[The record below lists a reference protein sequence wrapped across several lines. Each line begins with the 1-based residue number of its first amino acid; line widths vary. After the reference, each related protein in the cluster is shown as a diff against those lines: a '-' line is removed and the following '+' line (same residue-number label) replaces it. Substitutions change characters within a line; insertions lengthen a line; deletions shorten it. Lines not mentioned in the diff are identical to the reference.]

1 MTEGKNLGIAGG
13 FAFCPVLHH
22 FYSFWSWPEGI
33 YCITSCTLQ
42 SNIRHMSLMVL
53 VETAS
58 SCLNRLKVL
67 LGILWFFV
75 RVYQFSDDLSSVF
88 EAEERLK

>member
-1 MTEGKNLGIAGG
+1 MAEEKTRDYQG
-13 FAFCPVLHH
+13 FHLLPNIVLHY
-22 FYSFWSWPEGI
+22 FYSFWSWSEGI

-53 VETAS
+53 VETAL

-67 LGILWFFV
+67 LDILWNSV
-75 RVYQFSDDLSSVF
+75 KVYQFSVDFSSVSQNG
-88 EAEERLK
+88 E